1 MILKILTTLLMAY
14 FFLRFLRV
22 MTLSARFLIDGK
34 LARQSSIFDQKF
46 SRGFLVF
53 LDLVNV
59 LMNLIGCLWCVLC
72 VYEMWMKV
80 SCPLWAI
87 ALFVL
92 LGIYLI
98 VTSYYSNRIIKR
110 ELYDAVTNFKVIDDL
125 PEDVQETYANAILN
139 LDQIILLIITLLIF
153 ALIFWL
159 K

>member
-14 FFLRFLRV
+14 FFLKFLRV
-22 MTLSARFLIDGK
+22 MTSSAIFLIDGK
-34 LARQSSIFDQKF
+34 LARQSPIFDQKF

-53 LDLVNV
+53 LDLINV

-72 VYEMWMKV
+72 VSEMWMKV

-98 VTSYYSNRIIKR
+98 VTSCYNNRIIKR
-110 ELYDAVTNFKVIDDL
+110 ELHDMATNFKVIEDL
-125 PEDVQETYANAILN
+125 PEDVQNTYGNAMRN
-139 LDQIILLIITLLIF
+139 LDHIILLIFTLLIF